1 MYFRAA
7 VYGRAKGWISTPR
20 ALGMAVGPLIA
31 GMLYGYGGEVFLT
44 AMIFTTI
51 LAGLIFAAI
60 LSVRPRDG
68 F

>member
-20 ALGMAVGPLIA
+20 ALGMAMGPLVA
-31 GMLYGYGGEVFLT
+31 GMIYEYGGEVFLT
-44 AMIFTTI
+44 TMVFVTI
-51 LAGLIFAAI
+51 LAGLIFAII
-60 LSVRPRDG
+60 LTLRPRDG